1 MGGKKVPRRGT
12 VPRRR
17 HAPWFPPLSAY
28 DSFSPSFVISLE
40 RVGREG
46 ERSEGREASEERKG
60 GKGAFPSCAPHTHA
74 RVCVSVLLPKR
85 LRKRESCL
93 GDRKSEGEEKREREK
108 AEEEEEERGSK
119 KKRKPQ
125 LFCLCL
131 SFIRVLRFHGGCFS
145 TGEKAK
151 EGGEGDDERRT
162 LAGERAGKLG
172 ALRRCAWSEAS
183 NCVSVR

>member
-40 RVGREG
+40 RVGKEG

-93 GDRKSEGEEKREREK
+93 GDRKSEGEEKGERESGRGGRGK
-108 AEEEEEERGSK
+108 RKQEKEETSPFLFVFVVYPGFTFSRGLLLDGREGERGG
-119 KKRKPQ
+119 R
-125 LFCLCL
+125 
-131 SFIRVLRFHGGCFS
+131 G
-145 TGEKAK
+145 
-151 EGGEGDDERRT
+151 
-162 LAGERAGKLG
+162 
-172 ALRRCAWSEAS
+172 
-183 NCVSVR
+183 